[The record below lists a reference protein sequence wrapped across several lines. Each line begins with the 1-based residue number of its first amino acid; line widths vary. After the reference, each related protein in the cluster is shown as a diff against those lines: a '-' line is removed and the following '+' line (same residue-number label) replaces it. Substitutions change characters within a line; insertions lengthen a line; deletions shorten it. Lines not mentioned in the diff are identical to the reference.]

1 MHHSTH
7 FTHFTHFICR
17 TDAMM
22 SNRINRAVRACA
34 LAALTLAAGAA
45 SAQQAGSGTDRVVDP
60 TAARQQAQEI
70 AQGDPPRWY
79 RNDSE
84 QQTLRKEIGA
94 ALQEAQNA
102 CRQQPAGERKACM
115 QEARSAWQRDMA
127 QLRPA
132 GQQ

>member
-7 FTHFTHFICR
+7 FTR
-17 TDAMM
+17 STDPMN
-22 SNRINRAVRACA
+22 SNRIGRAVRVCA
-34 LAALTLAAGAA
+34 LAALTFAAGAV
-45 SAQQAGSGTDRVVDP
+45 SAQEAGSGSDRVVDP

-70 AQGDPPRWY
+70 AKGDPPRWY

-102 CRQQPAGERKACM
+102 CRQQPASERKACM
-115 QEARSAWQRDMA
+115 QEARLAWQRDMA

-132 GQQ
+132 SQQ

>member
-1 MHHSTH
+1 MEQSTRL
-7 FTHFTHFICR
+7 TRSTYSI
-17 TDAMM
+17 DL
-22 SNRINRAVRACA
+22 NRAGRAVRACA
-34 LAALTLAAGAA
+34 FAALAFAAGAA
-45 SAQQAGSGTDRVVDP
+45 SAQEAGSGTDRVVDP
-60 TAARQQAQEI
+60 SAARQQAHEI

-102 CRQQPAGERKACM
+102 CRQQPASERKACM

-132 GQQ
+132 SQQ

>member
-7 FTHFTHFICR
+7 FTRFTNSI
-17 TDAMM
+17 D
-22 SNRINRAVRACA
+22 SNRIGRAVRACA
-34 LAALTLAAGAA
+34 VAALTFATGLA
-45 SAQQAGSGTDRVVDP
+45 SAQEAGSGTDRVVDP
-60 TAARQQAQEI
+60 TAARQQAHEI
-70 AQGDPPRWY
+70 AKGDPPRWY

-102 CRQQPAGERKACM
+102 CRQQPPGERKACM

-127 QLRPA
+127 QLRNP

>member
-1 MHHSTH
+1 MDYSTRSTRSIDSH
-7 FTHFTHFICR
+7 L
-17 TDAMM
+17 AG
-22 SNRINRAVRACA
+22 RAVRACA
-34 LAALTLAAGAA
+34 ATLLAFAATAA
-45 SAQQAGSGTDRVVDP
+45 SAQDTQSGDRVVDP
-60 TAARQQAQEI
+60 AAARQQAQEI

-102 CRQQPAGERKACM
+102 CRQQPASERKTCM
-115 QEARSAWQRDMA
+115 QEARATWQRDMA
-127 QLRPA
+127 QLRTP